1 MVANIDYNTFE
12 ENRVRTTNAILNSTS
27 NKKIILAGPGTGK
40 SHIFKEICNKIISDN
55 PRAKI
60 IALSFTNELVND
72 LEKELYKLAE
82 VHTLHRFALKLLS
95 VDSEISGYHLNI
107 DKIIAEDYVLLQDI
121 NIDYNEMFSNQ
132 VPNEAAIQFYFERQ
146 SYYKFYGPN
155 SSIHTIIRNF
165 EENPDIIPTYDQILI
180 DEYQDFT
187 KLEIKLIQILS
198 TKSPILIVGDD
209 DQSVYSFKYAKPEEI
224 RNCSTAEEFT
234 SFQLPYCSRC
244 TRVIIDAY
252 NNFIACAIEE
262 GFLKD
267 RVNKSFEYFPSKEK
281 DIVTECNP
289 QIVSK
294 QVYERQLSYNIDQ
307 QIKKLVS
314 PSDKNNKFLIICPTN
329 PQIKNLNKNLFKKG
343 YRNIDLKIRDNYNDE
358 LASGFRLILKNI
370 NCNLG
375 WRILAKYFYDL
386 TGRINEFNALIT
398 RSTQGEKFLQLLN
411 SDDKRNIKKIR
422 AILNKIK
429 NNETLIN
436 DEIEQIVDCFKVE
449 INKLVTE
456 HIDQQFFKKIPSINV
471 HKDISIKITTLL
483 GSKGLTSDYV
493 FLVNFDDRFILDNN
507 SVTDE
512 SIRRFLVVLTRARKR
527 LFIYRNQPNLPKYLE
542 WIPRGLLN
550 LE

>member
-1 MVANIDYNTFE
+1 MITNIDYNTFKDDR
-12 ENRVRTTNAILNSTS
+12 NHTTNEILDSVS

-40 SHIFKEICNKIISDN
+40 SFIFKKICEKIKDEN

-60 IALSFTNELVND
+60 VALSFINELVND
-72 LEKELYKLAE
+72 LEKELFKLAE

-95 VDSEISGYHLNI
+95 VDSDISGYHLNI
-107 DKIIAEDYVLLQDI
+107 DKIIAEDYVLLHDI

-146 SYYKFYGPN
+146 NYYKFYGPN
-155 SSIHTIIRNF
+155 SSIHTVIRNF
-165 EENPDIIPTYDQILI
+165 EKNPDIVPTYDQILI
-180 DEYQDFT
+180 DEYQDFN

-224 RNCSTAEEFT
+224 RNCSIAEEFT
-234 SFQLPYCSRC
+234 SFQLTYCLRC

-252 NNFIACAIEE
+252 NNFVTRTIEE

-267 RVNKSFEYFPSKEK
+267 RVSKSFEYFPSKEK
-281 DIVTECNP
+281 DIITERNP
-289 QIVSK
+289 QLVTK
-294 QVYERQLSYNIDQ
+294 QVYERSLAYYIDQ

-314 PSDKNNKFLIICPTN
+314 PLDKDNKFLIICPTN
-329 PQIKNLNKNLFKKG
+329 SQIKNLNKKLFEKG
-343 YRNIDLKIRDNYNDE
+343 YRNIDLKIRDNYDDE
-358 LASGFRLILKNI
+358 LASGFRLILENI

-375 WRILAKYFYDL
+375 WRILSKYFYDL
-386 TGRINEFNALIT
+386 TGRTNEFNALVT

-436 DEIEQIVDCFKVE
+436 DEIEQIVDCFKIE
-449 INKLVTE
+449 INKLATE
-456 HIDQQFFKKIPSINV
+456 YIDHQFFKKLPSRNV
-471 HKDISIKITTLL
+471 YKDIPIKITTLL

-542 WIPRGLLN
+542 WIPRN
-550 LE
+550 LIDFE